1 MSKRQIKVGWC
12 VSSLSLDIAS
22 VRYRALLP
30 LLALEK
36 KGFVCRMF
44 SPQSSMDLEGL
55 DVLVVV
61 KTFSMESLALIQ
73 RARALDIPVILD
85 LCDNVF
91 VPGYGKSLAVTPGE
105 MLIRMAQLASAVV
118 TTTEPLAEV
127 VRAHAP
133 GIVVHVIPDGLVS
146 AETTRKGTELINGA
160 KVLERKRAPSLFLT
174 RLKNLLNEFKDSGS
188 VFTVKRLLK
197 KQIQRVKK
205 KRGREGSVAT
215 VKAIVRVVW
224 RKSFA
229 VLNLLWRQ
237 GAALLGKLKSKT
249 SILWPATVERVPAAP
264 PAVVVDMSD
273 VDPGK
278 MYLLWFGN
286 HGADYADFGI
296 GDLLLIREALETIA
310 LEYPVELVVISNNA
324 AKYEKMIKPMAI
336 ASRYVEW
343 SINAVD
349 KWMSASRVVLI
360 PNSCDPF
367 SVCKSANRS
376 VHALMCGIPVV
387 ATATP
392 GLAPLKGGL
401 VTDDFLLG
409 MRRYLSSEENGRNDI
424 ALAKK
429 LIEENFSARV
439 IGSLWETVLQCA
451 LAEPN
456 GAAADSDV
464 EVVVV
469 LHLVQDLDL
478 ALPII
483 LELKQ
488 RQVPVQVIC
497 SHVLLKGSPR
507 VMKALAQ
514 HGVNLRVLPAIDPL
528 TAFRFGPR
536 TKALLSVSETNLS
549 PHRFTRTLTEAAKA
563 VGIMTATLQHG
574 LENVGLTYS
583 DNIQSVDRINFA
595 ADKIYLWGGLDTLHP
610 EVSDATRM
618 KCVPVGCPKL
628 HQVETADLS
637 ALIDPE
643 ACVVGVFENLHWHR
657 YSEDYRQFFLEGVMA
672 LADRY
677 PNVTFLIKPHHAG
690 LWLTSRYQG
699 DKPAAMNLII
709 ADPKQAEWERYTAG
723 GLLGRMKAVITSPST
738 VALDAA
744 MQALPIAV
752 VMHTLETD
760 TYSPLFA
767 INEMA
772 DWSTFIERVL
782 DQSQEKELEQL
793 SQRFARRMVLKVEAA
808 AGIVD
813 DLICSTTSHSQ
824 VTNQ

>member
-1 MSKRQIKVGWC
+1 MSKRQINVGWC

-30 LLALEK
+30 LFALEK

-105 MLIRMAQLASAVV
+105 MLVRMAQLASAIV

-127 VRAHAP
+127 VRAHVP
-133 GIVVHVIPDGLVS
+133 GVTVHVIPDGLVS
-146 AETTRKGTELINGA
+146 AETTRKGTELINDA
-160 KVLERKRAPSLFLT
+160 KVVERKRVPSLFLN

-197 KQIQRVKK
+197 KQIHRVKK
-205 KRGREGSVAT
+205 KRGREGSLAT

-249 SILWPATVERVPAAP
+249 SVLWPATVEGGATTP

-296 GDLLLIREALETIA
+296 FDLLLIREALETIA

-324 AKYEKMIKPMAI
+324 AKYEKMIKPMSI

-429 LIEENFSARV
+429 LIQENFSAQV

-618 KCVPVGCPKL
+618 KCVPIGCPKV

-672 LADRY
+672 LVERY

-699 DKPAAMNLII
+699 DKPAATNLII
-709 ADPKQAEWERYTAG
+709 ADPKQAEWERYTAS

-793 SQRFARRMVLKVEAA
+793 SQRFARRMVLQVEAA